1 MNGLNDLEFL
11 RPLAGLPYAA
21 TAWALA
27 GLLLV
32 AVLANWLT
40 RRVLL
45 TVVAR
50 LASASSAQWDD
61 VLMSHR
67 VLWRLAHVVPALILY
82 AGIGA
87 VPGLPDVVDAGVRS
101 VALAYVVLT
110 VALATGRLLDALN
123 EIYERRGDRA
133 RIQPIKGYLQ
143 LLKLVVFVVAGV
155 LIIAT
160 LINRSPLLLLTGLG
174 AMTAVVLLVFKDT
187 ILSLVASVQ
196 LSSNDM
202 LRVGD
207 WIEMPSQGT
216 DGDVIDISLHTVKV
230 QNWDKTISTIPTHRL
245 ISESF
250 RNWRGM
256 SDSGGRRIKRAL
268 LLDQTSVRFLTA
280 DERQNLRRIAL
291 IDAYL
296 DSQRE
301 ELEAYNAKL
310 EAAGKDP
317 VNNRRATNLGTFR
330 AYVGAYLRAHP
341 GVNQDMTLMVRQLSP
356 GATGVPMEVYCFS
369 ADVGWVAY
377 ENLAGDIFDHLFAV
391 LPEFGLRLYQ
401 QPSGADMLAGLATRD
416 RRDSDAIAAPD
427 AGHAVAVDT

>member
-1 MNGLNDLEFL
+1 MNWPNALEFL
-11 RPLAGLPYAA
+11 RPLAALPYAP
-21 TAWALA
+21 TAFALA
-27 GLLLV
+27 GLLL
-32 AVLANWLT
+32 AAIIANWLT

-45 TVVAR
+45 KVVAR
-50 LASASSAQWDD
+50 LASATSAQWDD

-67 VLWRLAHVVPALILY
+67 VLQRLAHLVPALILY

-87 VPGLPDVVDAGVRS
+87 VPGVPDVADAGVRS
-101 VALAYVVLT
+101 VALAYMVLT
-110 VALATGRLLDALN
+110 LALAVSRLLNALN
-123 EIYERRGDRA
+123 ELYERRGDRA

-143 LLKLVVFVVAGV
+143 LLKLAVFVIAAV
-155 LIIAT
+155 LIVAT

-207 WIEMPSQGT
+207 WIEMPSQGA

-256 SDSGGRRIKRAL
+256 SNAGGRRIKRAL
-268 LLDQTSVRFLTA
+268 LLDQTSVRFLSA
-280 DERQNLRRIAL
+280 DERQKLRRIAL
-291 IDAYL
+291 IDGYL
-296 DSQRE
+296 DTQRE
-301 ELEAYNAKL
+301 ELETYNAKL
-310 EAAGKDP
+310 QAAGKDP

-341 GVNQDMTLMVRQLSP
+341 GVNQDMTLMVRQLEP
-356 GATGVPMEVYCFS
+356 GATGVPMEIYCFS
-369 ADVGWVAY
+369 ADVGWIAY
-377 ENLAGDIFDHLFAV
+377 ENLAGDIFDHLLAV

-401 QPSGADMLAGLATRD
+401 QPSGADMVAGLATRAGAG
-416 RRDSDAIAAPD
+416 AIAD
-427 AGHAVAVDT
+427 ADADGAVAAGA